1 MEIILAGREHVGTLA
16 GYTRHTATN
25 GRRNTMEYVYTVA
38 AILIYWI
45 PSAVALYRKVP
56 NRGSIIV
63 VNLFFGWT
71 VVGWI
76 VALAMAVRDR
86 KPL

>member
-1 MEIILAGREHVGTLA
+1 
-16 GYTRHTATN
+16 
-25 GRRNTMEYVYTVA
+25 MEYVYTVA